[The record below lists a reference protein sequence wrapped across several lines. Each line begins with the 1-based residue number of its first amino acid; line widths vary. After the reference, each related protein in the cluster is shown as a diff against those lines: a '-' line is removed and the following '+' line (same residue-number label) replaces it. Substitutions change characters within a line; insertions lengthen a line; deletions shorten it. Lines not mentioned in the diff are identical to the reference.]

1 MPQEGLSTV
10 PDRRAM
16 RRFSRALAAY
26 VEAVR
31 SWMIE
36 ERLRRPLPGPAV
48 GPQVAADAYSIVAA
62 FAGVDRETTG
72 AEMVALWEASGQR
85 RRETTDDLDSRMV
98 VTAEAVERVA
108 RMSAEDR
115 ISGGRRAAV
124 FVDQVVELAEATCAL
139 DGLDEPE
146 RGALVQFRQVLQD
159 RLRSEGIDA
168 SLESSMRD
176 APPESL
182 DLVLAELDRLVGL
195 DEVKRR
201 ITTLTNLLKVQ
212 HRRGEVGLPEILGTR
227 HMVFTGPPGTGKTT
241 VARLF
246 GRILRSLGF
255 LARGHLVEVSR
266 ADLVAGY
273 MGQTAIKTDAAVDS
287 AVNGVLFVDE
297 AYTLA
302 SADGPDDFGQE
313 AIATIVKRM
322 EDDRDRL
329 VVIVAGYPD
338 EMAVFLGANPGLG
351 SRFPERIEFP
361 GYSPDDLLEI
371 FRRFA
376 TDGGY
381 EPDDEAVAR
390 LERVIGGMWDRR
402 DRSFGN
408 ARAVR
413 NLFEDVVAA
422 HANRVVRASTFDR
435 PSLSR
440 ITAADVDIGA
450 DLG

>member
-1 MPQEGLSTV
+1 MPE
-10 PDRRAM
+10 RRAM

-26 VEAVR
+26 IEAVR
-31 SWMIE
+31 AWMIE

-62 FAGVDRETTG
+62 FAGTDRETTG
-72 AEMVALWEASGQR
+72 AEMTALWEASGQR
-85 RRETTDDLDSRMV
+85 RREITDALDSRMV

-115 ISGGRRAAV
+115 VSGGRRAAV
-124 FVDQVVELAEATCAL
+124 FVGHAVELAEATCAL
-139 DGLDEPE
+139 DGLDETE
-146 RGALVQFRQVLQD
+146 SGALVQFRRVLQE
-159 RLRSEGIDA
+159 RLYREGIDA
-168 SLESSMRD
+168 SLESSLRD
-176 APPESL
+176 PAPESL
-182 DLVLAELDRLVGL
+182 DLILAELDRLVGL
-195 DEVKRR
+195 GEVKRR

-212 HRRGEVGLPEILGTR
+212 QRRGEIGLPEILGTR

-255 LARGHLVEVSR
+255 LSRGHVVEVSR

-273 MGQTAIKTDAAVDS
+273 LGQTAIKTNAAIDS
-287 AVNGVLFVDE
+287 AVDGVLFVDE
-297 AYTLA
+297 AYSLA
-302 SADGPDDFGQE
+302 SSSGDDYGDE

-322 EDDRDRL
+322 EDERDRL

-338 EMAVFLGANPGLG
+338 EMSVFLGANPGLG

-361 GYSPDDLLEI
+361 GFSPDELVEI

-376 TDGGY
+376 ADGGY
-381 EPDDEAVAR
+381 DPDAEAIAR
-390 LERVIGGMWDRR
+390 LERVVGAMWDRR
-402 DRSFGN
+402 DRTFGN
-408 ARAVR
+408 ARTVR

-422 HANRVVRASTFDR
+422 HANRVVRASSFDR
-435 PSLSR
+435 ASLSK
-440 ITAADVDIGA
+440 ITAADVDAGA